1 MPMPRDLPPADD
13 GDDDDDHQPQ
23 QHAATAG
30 AAADSSIVALCENRR
45 FEIGM
50 ACFRTSD
57 FSVELSA
64 FCDDQAY
71 SKCLSVLAR
80 HEPRSVLVPNGA
92 KESVLERIVLAEYP
106 NAQVSYVPRRTWNET
121 KGASECTRAP
131 GRVGGPVL
139 VGRISVGA

>member
-1 MPMPRDLPPADD
+1 MDSHDADD
-13 GDDDDDHQPQ
+13 QPNEARTTAHDDV
-23 QHAATAG
+23 
-30 AAADSSIVALCENRR
+30 DSLVALCENRR